1 LVPCSVELATN
12 NLHADDAGVPRFTSG
27 PLLAL
32 SGFFRIRSACLGQI
46 ETPRLLCG
54 DRRCEM
60 PRFYFHTRRG
70 QMTVLDQEGF
80 DLPDI
85 THAEDEAKKRAQAIV
100 ASEAP
105 KGVPATSGKIIV
117 DDDNGQT
124 VFELEF

>member
-1 LVPCSVELATN
+1 MFA
-12 NLHADDAGVPRFTSG
+12 H
-27 PLLAL
+27 LAL
-32 SGFFRIRSACLGQI
+32 VGPWSVAALGWPPIIFMPTMRECFGQI

-60 PRFYFHTRRG
+60 PRFSFHTRRG
-70 QMTVLDQEGF
+70 QMTVLDQQGF

-85 THAEDEAKKRAQAIV
+85 THAEDEAKRRAQGIV

-105 KGVPATSGKIIV
+105 KGEPATSGKIIV

>member
-1 LVPCSVELATN
+1 
-12 NLHADDAGVPRFTSG
+12 
-27 PLLAL
+27 
-32 SGFFRIRSACLGQI
+32 
-46 ETPRLLCG
+46 
-54 DRRCEM
+54 M

-70 QMTVLDQEGF
+70 QMTVLDQEGV

-85 THAEDEAKKRAQAIV
+85 TLAEDEAKRRAEPIV

-124 VFELEF
+124 VFEFPF